1 MSKESGCGRP
11 RVLCPLRCIAA
22 DIGYAVSRQRNPW
35 HPRLAQRNRGRS
47 SSDSQPSNVQREP
60 HDSHHLGSAHCVRAE
75 PMGAPYNCGTRTRAR
90 VPLPP
95 LPHRNFPCRPP
106 GRSGHRRYTAKMR
119 TSFGHAQGPSA
130 CALAG
135 AALSLASPPSPSKGG
150 ANAWRNGR
158 TIWIVDAHRDDG

>member
-1 MSKESGCGRP
+1 MAEVGAPPQYLARTVAGNFGASPWSRS
-11 RVLCPLRCIAA
+11 LRTRRA
-22 DIGYAVSRQRNPW
+22 N
-35 HPRLAQRNRGRS
+35 
-47 SSDSQPSNVQREP
+47 
-60 HDSHHLGSAHCVRAE
+60 GSAIQLRRAL
-75 PMGAPYNCGTRTRAR
+75 